1 MTACSG
7 HVHYSVQGTA
17 PRTDLDFRHALT
29 AIKFAVGQNLSI
41 NKTISKVEI
50 RNALSK
56 GKYTLSDKFDGTGAK
71 WENLSDAKTF
81 NLEGLAVSTNQNPNA
96 VLTGNDGDNYTFYM
110 IPQELTGKN
119 ITVYVEFTD
128 GSKIES
134 TLKGSWLAG
143 TTKTYKLSEKNSTW
157 EYTLETT
164 NPANV
169 AYNQDKS
176 NDYLVTSY
184 RIAPDGTKQP
194 VKWKAVGFEEYDRAT
209 DSWTN
214 LGTNKPTWLT
224 AMSKENGEGGANA
237 ESGRATITKADLK
250 DRLTEYN
257 KVLQTATEKGAA
269 GNYYNLSN
277 TNGGDAIQNT
287 ANSYLI
293 SAPGYYRIPLV
304 YGNAVKGGTT
314 NESSYK
320 TAHTGTDVLSNF
332 KDHLGNDIT
341 TPYINVQ
348 NASNPATQA
357 SIVWMDQQALV
368 DGLSVTNDGNK
379 SFVNFHVSAANIKNG
394 NAVIAVKSA
403 DGTIMWSWHLW
414 FDHSDALSTIACTN
428 HEGDNFKVTKNIL
441 GYTIYKWKST
451 SYESPR
457 VARMKIEQEVGNG
470 AKKSAYITI
479 TQSPY
484 AEKEY
489 STALYQF
496 GRKDAFPGTNT
507 LYESTFV
514 ENGGD
519 NISIV
524 NAIQNPGTFY
534 TDGNTW
540 GTEYRYFNL
549 WSMQTTSQTD
559 ASKTLVKTVYD
570 PCPVGFSMPPV
581 KTFSGVTTTGT
592 TNTNNKDINALGD
605 WDQGWHFYAKDSS
618 SPSTIYYPAIGSRT
632 AKEGKLYGVKDR
644 GYYWVGVPSSTSA
657 GNNLDIRNTIV
668 IPANN
673 LNRAVG
679 CSIRPVAQ

>member
-1 MTACSG
+1 M
-7 HVHYSVQGTA
+7 
-17 PRTDLDFRHALT
+17 
-29 AIKFAVGQNLSI
+29 
-41 NKTISKVEI
+41 
-50 RNALSK
+50 SK

-81 NLEGLAVSTNQNPNA
+81 KLEGLAVSTNQNPNA

-269 GNYYNLSN
+269 GKYYNLSN

-320 TAHTGTDVLSNF
+320 TAHTGTNVLSNF

-341 TPYINVQ
+341 TPFINVQ
-348 NASNPATQA
+348 NASNPATQV

-368 DGLSVTNDGNK
+368 DGLSVTMMVT
-379 SFVNFHVSAANIKNG
+379 S
-394 NAVIAVKSA
+394 
-403 DGTIMWSWHLW
+403 HLLTSMYRQQILRMVMLLSLSRVLMVLSCGAGI
-414 FDHSDALSTIACTN
+414 FGSTI
-428 HEGDNFKVTKNIL
+428 VM
-441 GYTIYKWKST
+441 
-451 SYESPR
+451 R
-457 VARMKIEQEVGNG
+457 
-470 AKKSAYITI
+470 
-479 TQSPY
+479 
-484 AEKEY
+484 
-489 STALYQF
+489 
-496 GRKDAFPGTNT
+496 
-507 LYESTFV
+507 
-514 ENGGD
+514 
-519 NISIV
+519 
-524 NAIQNPGTFY
+524 
-534 TDGNTW
+534 
-540 GTEYRYFNL
+540 
-549 WSMQTTSQTD
+549 
-559 ASKTLVKTVYD
+559 
-570 PCPVGFSMPPV
+570 
-581 KTFSGVTTTGT
+581 
-592 TNTNNKDINALGD
+592 
-605 WDQGWHFYAKDSS
+605 
-618 SPSTIYYPAIGSRT
+618 
-632 AKEGKLYGVKDR
+632 
-644 GYYWVGVPSSTSA
+644 
-657 GNNLDIRNTIV
+657 
-668 IPANN
+668 
-673 LNRAVG
+673 
-679 CSIRPVAQ
+679 

>member
-1 MTACSG
+1 M
-7 HVHYSVQGTA
+7 
-17 PRTDLDFRHALT
+17 
-29 AIKFAVGQNLSI
+29 
-41 NKTISKVEI
+41 
-50 RNALSK
+50 
-56 GKYTLSDKFDGTGAK
+56 
-71 WENLSDAKTF
+71 
-81 NLEGLAVSTNQNPNA
+81 
-96 VLTGNDGDNYTFYM
+96 
-110 IPQELTGKN
+110 
-119 ITVYVEFTD
+119 
-128 GSKIES
+128 
-134 TLKGSWLAG
+134 
-143 TTKTYKLSEKNSTW
+143 
-157 EYTLETT
+157 
-164 NPANV
+164 
-169 AYNQDKS
+169 
-176 NDYLVTSY
+176 
-184 RIAPDGTKQP
+184 
-194 VKWKAVGFEEYDRAT
+194 
-209 DSWTN
+209 
-214 LGTNKPTWLT
+214 
-224 AMSKENGEGGANA
+224 
-237 ESGRATITKADLK
+237 
-250 DRLTEYN
+250 
-257 KVLQTATEKGAA
+257 
-269 GNYYNLSN
+269 
-277 TNGGDAIQNT
+277 
-287 ANSYLI
+287 
-293 SAPGYYRIPLV
+293 
-304 YGNAVKGGTT
+304 
-314 NESSYK
+314 
-320 TAHTGTDVLSNF
+320 SNF

-368 DGLSVTNDGNK
+368 DDLSVTNNGDK

-484 AEKEY
+484 AEREY

-514 ENGGD
+514 ENGGN

-534 TDGNTW
+534 TDGNKW
-540 GTEYRYFNL
+540 DTEYRYFNL

-559 ASKTLVKTVYD
+559 VSKTLIKTIYD
-570 PCPVGFSMPPV
+570 PCPVGFSMPPL
-581 KTFSGVTTTGT
+581 KTFSGVTITGK

-618 SPSTIYYPAIGSRT
+618 SPSTVYYPAIGSRT

>member
-1 MTACSG
+1 
-7 HVHYSVQGTA
+7 
-17 PRTDLDFRHALT
+17 
-29 AIKFAVGQNLSI
+29 
-41 NKTISKVEI
+41 
-50 RNALSK
+50 
-56 GKYTLSDKFDGTGAK
+56 
-71 WENLSDAKTF
+71 
-81 NLEGLAVSTNQNPNA
+81 
-96 VLTGNDGDNYTFYM
+96 
-110 IPQELTGKN
+110 
-119 ITVYVEFTD
+119 
-128 GSKIES
+128 
-134 TLKGSWLAG
+134 
-143 TTKTYKLSEKNSTW
+143 
-157 EYTLETT
+157 
-164 NPANV
+164 
-169 AYNQDKS
+169 
-176 NDYLVTSY
+176 
-184 RIAPDGTKQP
+184 
-194 VKWKAVGFEEYDRAT
+194 
-209 DSWTN
+209 
-214 LGTNKPTWLT
+214 
-224 AMSKENGEGGANA
+224 MSKESGNGGATA
-237 ESGRATITKADLK
+237 ESGKATITKADLK

-257 KVLQTATEKGAA
+257 KVLQDATAKGSVS
-269 GNYYNLSN
+269 NPYNLSN

-357 SIVWMDQQALV
+357 SIVWMDQKDLV
-368 DGLSVTNDGNK
+368 DGLSVTNNGDK

-618 SPSTIYYPAIGSRT
+618 SPSTVYYPAIGSRT